1 MTGPANSNVHALV
14 GAYVVDALDD
24 SERLAFEAHL
34 AGCPDC
40 RAEVASLGE
49 TAALL
54 GDLSATA
61 PPPGLRDRVLADA
74 ARTRPLPPL
83 LPQVPIT
90 APAEPPAAPNVR
102 TLRRPTRR
110 LTILAAAAAVLAAV
124 GIGAGVTQ
132 PWDDEPDLSA
142 TEQVLQAPDAK
153 SVTVKFDGGAT
164 ATVVRSIKEDRAVI
178 VTHDMP
184 AAPPGKVY
192 QLWLQDPDNP
202 MVSAGLMPPGSDQT
216 RLLEGDT
223 SSAVGAGI
231 TVEPEG
237 GSDAPTT
244 DPIALFDLTAAT

>member
-1 MTGPANSNVHALV
+1 MTGNVHALV

-24 SERLAFEAHL
+24 AERVAFEAHL
-34 AGCPDC
+34 ATCPDC
-40 RAEVASLGE
+40 RAEVASLGD

-83 LPQVPIT
+83 PPQLPDS

-132 PWDDEPDLSA
+132 PWNDDESLSA

-153 SVTVKFDGGAT
+153 SVTVKLDGGAE
-164 ATVVRSIKEDRAVI
+164 ATVTRSAEQGRAVI
-178 VTHDMP
+178 TTHAMP
-184 AAPPGKVY
+184 AAPADRVY
-192 QLWLQDPDNP
+192 QLWLQESTGP

-216 RLLEGDT
+216 RLLEGDAST
-223 SSAVGAGI
+223 AVLAGI
-231 TVEPEG
+231 TIEPEG
-237 GSDAPTT
+237 GSDEPTT
-244 DPIALFDLTAAT
+244 NPIVLFDLTTAT